1 MISAPSA
8 SFRPDDLVDS
18 RLVFAHSIAALVTV
32 LLAIAFGIIISLQF
46 FAPDIAGPWLSSAWG
61 RLRYAHTQ
69 GIMLG
74 WLGNAFLAFL
84 YHAVPV
90 LTGRK
95 ITSALLGRWMFGLW
109 NFVVVLPGWLLVLTG
124 VSQPVEWAEFPLII
138 DVFVIAALLCA
149 AIQFLPPFFK
159 NGLEELYVSSWY
171 IIGSLVFT
179 LLAYPMGNIV
189 PGLVS
194 GAESAAFTGLWIH
207 DAVGLFVTPLA
218 LSILYF
224 VIPATTG
231 RPIFS
236 HFLSM
241 LGFWGLFFLYPLNGT
256 HHYVFSVIPMAAQ
269 VGAII
274 ASALLGV
281 IVVIVVTNLL
291 LSLRG
296 SGYLPRQTALRF
308 VLLSVLFYLVVSIQG
323 AMQAQMSINQVVHFT
338 DWVIGH
344 SHLAM
349 LGFATFAGIAGII
362 HAWQRIPFAR
372 YNPVAVDWAFW
383 LLTFGILIMVIDL
396 TFAGLVQAELWQSG
410 EPWFESVRQSQPYWM
425 VRTLSAI
432 PVTAGF
438 MLLVYGLFTG
448 SKSYVAENVTKT
460 ASDNSNVA
468 GNEGGS
474 GSLLKMSYRA
484 ALSAALIFFTLS
496 VVLLGVWPGRV
507 LDQQISQT
515 APESFFGLSA
525 SEQRGREIYAS
536 EGCAYCHTQQIRYT
550 AEDIR
555 RFGAPT
561 LAWEGQ
567 FDSPHM
573 WGTRRIGPDLSR
585 AGDTRSADWQL
596 AHLFDPRSVVPW
608 SIMPGYPA
616 YFDGSASQPKQE
628 ARDLLAY
635 IETLGRARE
644 LAWPDGEQNAG
655 DSYPDDH
662 WVQMSVN
669 AELNAHPGKTR
680 AGSEIP
686 DFGLPANNDRGLQLW
701 RSLCAGCHG
710 LDGQGDGPAASW
722 LEPAP
727 TNLSRYEFFE
737 DRIAQV
743 LWEGVEGTAMSAWR
757 QFSGADLA
765 ALVITARGFH
775 EQESDIE
782 PDAGQLILGE
792 TVYIDNCVQCHGEQ
806 GQGDGFAALDLPV
819 MPSDFTRQRPAL
831 GESLRVLTQ
840 GIEGTSMAPWND
852 RLTDEEMLAVSHYL
866 RSFFGGDQ

>member
-1 MISAPSA
+1 MISAPTA
-8 SFRPDDLVDS
+8 SVADDLVDH
-18 RLVFAHSIAALVTV
+18 RLVYAHGIAALVTV

-46 FAPDIAGPWLSSAWG
+46 FAPDLAGPWLSSSWG

-90 LTGRK
+90 LTGRQV
-95 ITSALLGRWMFGLW
+95 TSAVLGRWMFGLW
-109 NFVVVLPGWLLVLTG
+109 NLVVVLPGWILVLSG
-124 VSQPVEWAEFPLII
+124 VSQPVEWAEFPLVI
-138 DVFVIAALLCA
+138 DVFVIAALACA

-189 PGLVS
+189 PGVVT

-224 VIPATTG
+224 VIPAVTG

-269 VGAII
+269 LAAIV

-281 IVVIVVTNLL
+281 IVIIVVSNLL

-296 SGYLPRQTALRF
+296 SGLLPRETPLRF
-308 VLLSVLFYLVVSIQG
+308 ALLSVIFYLVVSVQG
-323 AMQAQMSINQVVHFT
+323 AMQAQMSVNQVVHFS

-349 LGFATFAGIAGII
+349 LGFATYAGIAGII
-362 HAWQRIPFAR
+362 YSWQRIPFVR
-372 YNPVAVDWAFW
+372 YNKNLVDWSFW
-383 LLTFGILIMVIDL
+383 LLSFGIVIMVIDL
-396 TFAGLVQAELWQSG
+396 TIAGLVQAQLWQS
-410 EPWFESVRQSQPYWM
+410 EAPWFESVRQSQPYWM
-425 VRTLSAI
+425 IRTLSAI
-432 PVTAGF
+432 PITAGF
-438 MLLVYGLFTG
+438 ILLVIGLFSG
-448 SKSYVAENVTKT
+448 ERVT
-460 ASDNSNVA
+460 ASDAAVTVTRHEADADSNTSV
-468 GNEGGS
+468 
-474 GSLLKMSYRA
+474 SLLKMSYRA

-496 VVLLGVWPGRV
+496 VLLLGVWPGKV
-507 LDQQISQT
+507 LDEQISKT
-515 APESFFGLSA
+515 APTAAYGLSA
-525 SEQRGREIYAS
+525 SEQRGREVYAR

-550 AEDIR
+550 TADIQ

-585 AGDTRSADWQL
+585 AGATRSKDWQL
-596 AHLFDPRSVVPW
+596 AHLYDPRSVVPW
-608 SIMPGYPA
+608 SVMPA
-616 YFDGSASQPKQE
+616 YPGFFNGAADKPAQE
-628 ARDLLAY
+628 ARDLVAY
-635 IETLGRARE
+635 LETLGRARE
-644 LAWPDGEQNAG
+644 LAWPDAEQGAGE
-655 DSYPDDH
+655 SYPEDR

-669 AELNAHPGKTR
+669 AALNNHPGRTL
-680 AGSEIP
+680 SNTEIP
-686 DFGLPANNDRGLQLW
+686 HFGIPAAASRGNELW
-701 RSLCAGCHG
+701 QNFCTGCHG
-710 LDGQGDGPAASW
+710 MDGSGNGPAARW
-722 LEPAP
+722 LQPAP
-727 TNLSRYEFFE
+727 TNLRLYEFTE
-737 DRIAQV
+737 ARIAQV
-743 LWEGVEGTAMSAWR
+743 LWEGVQGTAMPAWR
-757 QFSGADLA
+757 DLPSADLA
-765 ALVITARGFH
+765 ALVNTVAEFNEAVSGPAPTT
-775 EQESDIE
+775 EQLAQGKS
-782 PDAGQLILGE
+782 
-792 TVYIDNCVQCHGEQ
+792 VYLAYCAQCHGEQ
-806 GQGDGFAALDLPV
+806 GYGDGFAAKDLAV
-819 MPSDFTRQRPAL
+819 APSDFTRQRPNL
-831 GESLRVLTQ
+831 GESIRVLTQ
-840 GIEGTSMAPWND
+840 GIEGSPMAPWPD
-852 RLTDEEMLAVSHYL
+852 RLSDGEILAVSHYL
-866 RSFFGGDQ
+866 RSFFGGGQ